1 MSISALDCS
10 YRVIDIVLTPEMFE
24 VILDDGTIIPTS
36 RSRFPRL
43 AHATDDQLVKW
54 EVDKLGIGIHWE
66 ELDEDITIY
75 GLIKEAEEAQLLR
88 HQKIC

>member
-1 MSISALDCS
+1 MNISALDCS
-10 YRVIDIVLTPEMFE
+10 YKVVDILLTPETFE

-43 AHATDDQLVKW
+43 AQATDEQLAKW

-75 GLIKEAEEAQLLR
+75 GLIKEAKQAQLIR
-88 HQKIC
+88 YKKS